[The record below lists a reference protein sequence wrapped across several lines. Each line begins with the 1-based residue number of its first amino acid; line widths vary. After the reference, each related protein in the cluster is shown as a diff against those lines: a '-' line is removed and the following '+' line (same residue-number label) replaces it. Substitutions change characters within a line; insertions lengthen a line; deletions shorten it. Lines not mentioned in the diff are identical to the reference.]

1 MQREEITK
9 NKLANLKNLVQRL
22 RMIAKNNNTWMTV
35 IAYLEHNPE
44 FVRSFGDDEV
54 IIAFQWVT
62 FDVTSLGNL
71 RGIIDCKM
79 TMRCFFLFQN
89 ALSWILIWQFVP
101 LSVEWV
107 LRDSSGAF
115 DQALC
120 RKLNTFNSFVQP
132 STISCCWSSFIL
144 STRATAS
151 S

>member
-9 NKLANLKNLVQRL
+9 NKLANLKNLVERL

-89 ALSWILIWQFVP
+89 ALSWILI
-101 LSVEWV
+101 
-107 LRDSSGAF
+107 
-115 DQALC
+115 
-120 RKLNTFNSFVQP
+120 
-132 STISCCWSSFIL
+132 
-144 STRATAS
+144 
-151 S
+151 